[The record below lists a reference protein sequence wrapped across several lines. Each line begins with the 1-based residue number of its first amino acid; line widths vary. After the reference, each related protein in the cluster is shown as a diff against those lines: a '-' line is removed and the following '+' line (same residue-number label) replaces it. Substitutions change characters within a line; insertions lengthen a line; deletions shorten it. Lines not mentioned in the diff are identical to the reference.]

1 MARRGVFKIV
11 NKQTGTVYVGS
22 SNTDMDRLIDSYWA
36 KLYSGSHH
44 NRALQSDFDYYG
56 SSNFEYIIVN
66 DNCYSENEVRS
77 VRERE
82 IYLNRYNTYNKH
94 DVNNKIKNININ
106 NRVFMDQLD
115 IEVDLDKLIVEL
127 NDYDASYEPEQ
138 FPGMNFKDNHGITYL
153 LFGSGKITITG
164 VKSLDNFEEHV
175 NEFKEL
181 IFEKS
186 NK

>member
-1 MARRGVFKIV
+1 MKLVNIVATVEMEKPFDLEEILSKLPNVERAHHWVKAKIPPY
-11 NKQTGTVYVGS
+11 NKYT
-22 SNTDMDRLIDSYWA
+22 A
-36 KLYSGSHH
+36 
-44 NRALQSDFDYYG
+44 FYG
-56 SSNFEYIIVN
+56 SGKFLITGAKSEKELNDVASNVVSYI
-66 DNCYSENEVRS
+66 
-77 VRERE
+77 
-82 IYLNRYNTYNKH
+82 NKYG
-94 DVNNKIKNININ
+94 VNNKIKNININ

-164 VKSLDNFEEHV
+164 VKSLDNFEDYV

>member
-1 MARRGVFKIV
+1 MKLVNIV
-11 NKQTGTVYVGS
+11 ATVEMEKFFDLEELLVKLPNSERANVWVKTRIPPYNKYT
-22 SNTDMDRLIDSYWA
+22 A
-36 KLYSGSHH
+36 
-44 NRALQSDFDYYG
+44 FYG
-56 SSNFEYIIVN
+56 SGKFLITGAKSEKELNDVAQNVVSYINKYGV
-66 DNCYSENEVRS
+66 DNQ
-77 VRERE
+77 
-82 IYLNRYNTYNKH
+82 
-94 DVNNKIKNININ
+94 IKKININ

-115 IEVDLDKLIVEL
+115 FEVDLDKLIVEL

-164 VKSLDNFEEHV
+164 VKSLDNFEDYV

-186 NK
+186 KK

>member
-1 MARRGVFKIV
+1 MKIV
-11 NKQTGTVYVGS
+11 NIVATVNMEKPFDLEELLEKLPNCERANVWVKTRIPPYNKYTAFYGSGKFLITGT
-22 SNTDMDRLIDSYWA
+22 
-36 KLYSGSHH
+36 K
-44 NRALQSDFDYYG
+44 
-56 SSNFEYIIVN
+56 
-66 DNCYSENEVRS
+66 SEQELNEVANNVIS
-77 VRERE
+77 F
-82 IYLNRYNTYNKH
+82 IQKYG
-94 DVNNKIKNININ
+94 VNNDIKNININ
-106 NRVFMDQLD
+106 NWVYIDQLD
-115 IEVDLDKLIVEL
+115 FEVDLEKLIVEL

-164 VKSLDNFEEHV
+164 VKSLDNFEDYV